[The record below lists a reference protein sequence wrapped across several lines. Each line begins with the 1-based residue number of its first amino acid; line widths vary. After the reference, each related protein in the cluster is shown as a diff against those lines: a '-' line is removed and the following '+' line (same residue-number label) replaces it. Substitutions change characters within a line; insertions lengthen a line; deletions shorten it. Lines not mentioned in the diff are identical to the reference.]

1 MNDETRSANPDEKE
15 FADSIPTPEDA
26 PVSEKPHKIVR
37 IVEVENKKEQK
48 EPQKGFIGEFF
59 AGAAAGAKTLGDSIS
74 SGVKNAA
81 QKAEKPENKA
91 LDDEVSFN
99 TEKKSSGFTD
109 KLRALPTGTVVG
121 GAAALIVL
129 LTAVIILCATSC
141 NKPDK
146 PEPLPSESE
155 SHQEVI
161 IEPETEPEPEAEP
174 IVIATRTDKVAAASA
189 NNGDV
194 VGWLYVPG
202 LSEVDGGVCFH
213 KSTKWYYN
221 KRDINGKST
230 NKWWINGVYYTHYEN
245 TFGEDASAFS
255 TNTVI
260 FGHSDLGK
268 ENLNYA
274 DDDPNGP
281 LFSQLFS
288 FKDPSFAEKT
298 PYIYFSTADK
308 DYVFEVFSVFY
319 NDSKIDGGKSLWYIK
334 PEPGSN
340 YQSNLDIIRE
350 RSLYDYDVEV
360 TTDDKILTLSTCT
373 VGFGLPKRSNYRF
386 VIVAKL
392 VPEGEEPILK
402 NASFTIN
409 ADAPVPSTYAE
420 EFKGYV
426 ENWKPSETV
435 TATQPQPKQEGNAA

>member
-1 MNDETRSANPDEKE
+1 MNDETRSINSDEKE
-15 FADSIPTPEDA
+15 FADSIPTPEDV
-26 PVSEKPHKIVR
+26 PVFEKPHKIVR
-37 IVEVENKKEQK
+37 VVEVKEEKTEK
-48 EPQKGFIGEFF
+48 EPAKKGFLGEFF
-59 AGAAAGAKTLGDSIS
+59 AGAAAGAKTLGESIS
-74 SGVKNAA
+74 SGLKNAA
-81 QKAEKPENKA
+81 SKAEKSQDKA
-91 LDDEVSFN
+91 LDDEISFD
-99 TEKKSSGFTD
+99 TEKKSTGFTD
-109 KLRALPTGTVVG
+109 KIRSLPTKTVIG
-121 GAAALIVL
+121 GAAALVVL
-129 LTAVIILCATSC
+129 LVAVIILCATSC
-141 NKPDK
+141 NKPEK

-155 SHQEVI
+155 STI
-161 IEPETEPEPEAEP
+161 IEPVVDPEPEDEP
-174 IVIATRTDKVAAASA
+174 IVISTRTDKATEAHSS
-189 NNGDV
+189 NSDV
-194 VGWLYVPG
+194 VGWLYIPG

-213 KSTKWYYN
+213 KSNKWYYN

-268 ENLNYA
+268 ENLNYS

-281 LFSQLFS
+281 LFSQLFN
-288 FKDPSFAEKT
+288 FKNPSFAEKT
-298 PYIYFSTADK
+298 PYIYFSTTNK

-319 NDSKIDGGKSLWYIK
+319 NDAKIDGGKSLWYIR
-334 PEPGSN
+334 PEPGTN
-340 YQSNLDIIRE
+340 YQNNLDIIRE

-409 ADAPVPSTYAE
+409 ADAPVPSSFAE
-420 EFKGYV
+420 EFNGYA
-426 ENWKPSETV
+426 ENWKPSENI
-435 TATQPQPKQEGNAA
+435 TATQPQPKQEENAA

>member
-1 MNDETRSANPDEKE
+1 MNDETRPVNPGEEE
-15 FADSIPTPEDA
+15 FADSIPAPEDVSA
-26 PVSEKPHKIVR
+26 SEKPHKIVR
-37 IVEVENKKEQK
+37 VVETNEEKPKKGSDK
-48 EPQKGFIGEFF
+48 KGFIGEFF
-59 AGAAAGAKTLGDSIS
+59 AGAAAGAKTLGENIS

-81 QKAEKPENKA
+81 PKAEKVPHSTV
-91 LDDEVSFN
+91 DEEISFGD
-99 TEKKSSGFTD
+99 EKKSANIKD
-109 KLRALPTGTVVG
+109 KFFGLPTKAVIG
-121 GAAALIVL
+121 GAAALIAVL
-129 LTAVIILCATSC
+129 ITVILCAASC
-141 NKPDK
+141 NKPEK

-161 IEPETEPEPEAEP
+161 IEPETETEPEEKP
-174 IVIATRTDKVAAASA
+174 IIISTRTDKVVAANA
-189 NNGDV
+189 NNSDV

-213 KSTKWYYN
+213 KSSKWYYN

-255 TNTVI
+255 TNTII

-268 ENLNYA
+268 EN
-274 DDDPNGP
+274 
-281 LFSQLFS
+281 
-288 FKDPSFAEKT
+288 
-298 PYIYFSTADK
+298 
-308 DYVFEVFSVFY
+308 YVFEVFSVFY

-340 YQSNLDIIRE
+340 YQNNLDIIRE

-360 TTDDKILTLSTCT
+360 TTNDKILTLSTCT

-409 ADAPVPSTYAE
+409 DEAPVPSSYAE

-435 TATQPQPKQEGNAA
+435 ITTQPQPKQEGNAA

>member
-81 QKAEKPENKA
+81 QKAEKHENKA

-174 IVIATRTDKVAAASA
+174 IVIATRTDKVAAANA

-202 LSEVDGGVCFH
+202 LSEVDAGVCFH

-268 ENLNYA
+268 ENLDYA

-298 PYIYFSTADK
+298 PYIYFSTANK

-319 NDSKIDGGKSLWYIK
+319 NDAKIDNGKSLWYIK

-340 YQSNLDIIRE
+340 YQNNLDIIRE

-392 VPEGEEPILK
+392 VPEGEEPVLK

-420 EFKGYV
+420 TFKGYV

>member
-1 MNDETRSANPDEKE
+1 MNDETRPVNPGEEE
-15 FADSIPTPEDA
+15 FADSIPTPEDVPA
-26 PVSEKPHKIVR
+26 SEKPHKIVR
-37 IVEVENKKEQK
+37 VVETNEEKPKKGSDK
-48 EPQKGFIGEFF
+48 KGFIGEFF
-59 AGAAAGAKTLGDSIS
+59 AGAAAGAKTIGENIS

-81 QKAEKPENKA
+81 PKAEKVPHSTV
-91 LDDEVSFN
+91 DEEISFGD
-99 TEKKSSGFTD
+99 EKKSANIKD
-109 KLRALPTGTVVG
+109 KFFGLPTKAVIG
-121 GAAALIVL
+121 GAAALIAVL
-129 LTAVIILCATSC
+129 ITVILCAASC
-141 NKPDK
+141 NKTEK

-161 IEPETEPEPEAEP
+161 IEPETETEPEEKP
-174 IVIATRTDKVAAASA
+174 IIISTRTDKVVAANA
-189 NNGDV
+189 NNSDV

-213 KSTKWYYN
+213 KSSKWYYN

-274 DDDPNGP
+274 NDDPNGP

-288 FKDPSFAEKT
+288 FKNPTFAEKT
-298 PYIYFSTADK
+298 PYIYFSTANK

-319 NDSKIDGGKSLWYIK
+319 NDSKIDGGKSLWYIR

-340 YQSNLDIIRE
+340 YQNNLDIIRE

-360 TTDDKILTLSTCT
+360 TTNDKILTLSTCT

-402 NASFTIN
+402 NASFSIN
-409 ADAPVPSTYAE
+409 DEAPVPSSYAE
-420 EFKGYV
+420 EFKSYV

-435 TATQPQPKQEGNAA
+435 ITTQPQPKQEGNAA